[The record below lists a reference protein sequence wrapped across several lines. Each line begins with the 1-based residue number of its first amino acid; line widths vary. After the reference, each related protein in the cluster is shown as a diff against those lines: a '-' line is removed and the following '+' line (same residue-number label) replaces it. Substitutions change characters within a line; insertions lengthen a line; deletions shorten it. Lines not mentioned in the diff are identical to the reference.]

1 MEGSPLKRRRIS
13 PATSPSSHS
22 VRPASLTAVPVI
34 SRCSPKSSLAK
45 ANRPVSKSPLQT
57 NRSPL
62 ARKRLKLLHQPAI
75 LGQHKAPC
83 GYRECWPEEN
93 EGCLLQVVHSPSP
106 RASPPTADNVCCENH
121 VARSDSEALS
131 ADSISQAVSGRKQT
145 NLRAQIP
152 ATPTR
157 HKPALIEDRE
167 PILPLT
173 PVQLGL
179 EPLPELPAGLS
190 SHNASGN
197 STKRPGLTSKSSPL
211 KPRGPASC
219 GPSIIIPKGA
229 TSTQRR
235 TSKSSPLKPQTS
247 HATSLNY
254 NTSERRIFKA
264 DHKTNSDFV
273 ERVLHAENQIQIAFL
288 TKEDKTCDIES
299 SSPQNGFSVQLR
311 LWLNHAGDAAQ
322 NLSFYGVSQW
332 AGAEIGPNLHDL
344 AKQNGLD
351 CMREAAM
358 SYWLL
363 EEERAR
369 CWAQCERS
377 LTGVILEHNDQDPL
391 SADVPGPTPISRPK
405 SPPRRGRQNLLICRD
420 GITLLIRW
428 RIVLDKTKQRFM
440 RSVKLGVFFEND
452 DTETDGDHS
461 LGTEQ
466 ASELFNALIASGK
479 DVCDVIETI
488 VEILFSKETPSN

>member
-13 PATSPSSHS
+13 PAASPSSHS
-22 VRPASLTAVPVI
+22 VRPSSLTAVPVT

-45 ANRPVSKSPLQT
+45 ANCSVSKSPLQT

-62 ARKRLKLLHQPAI
+62 ARKRLNLLHEPAVV
-75 LGQHKAPC
+75 GQHKAPC
-83 GYRECWPEEN
+83 GSRECWPEEN
-93 EGCLLQVVHSPSP
+93 EGCLLQVVHSSGP
-106 RASPPTADNVCCENH
+106 RASSPTADDVCRENH
-121 VARSDSEALS
+121 VALSDLKALS
-131 ADSISQAVSGRKQT
+131 ADSISQAVSGSKET

-157 HKPALIEDRE
+157 HKPALNQDRE

-173 PVQLGL
+173 PMQLGL
-179 EPLPELPAGLS
+179 EPPPDLPAGLS
-190 SHNASGN
+190 SHSASGN
-197 STKRPGLTSKSSPL
+197 FTKRPGLTFKSSPL
-211 KPRGPASC
+211 KPRNPLSC
-219 GPSIIIPKGA
+219 GPSIIMPKGSS
-229 TSTQRR
+229 STQRQ

-247 HATSLNY
+247 HATSLNCK
-254 NTSERRIFKA
+254 TSERRLSKA
-264 DHKTNSDFV
+264 DHKTNSDFID
-273 ERVLHAENQIQIAFL
+273 RFLHAENQILRAFP
-288 TKEDKTCDIES
+288 TKENKTCEVES
-299 SSPQNGFSVQLR
+299 SIPQNEFFVQLR
-311 LWLNHAGDAAQ
+311 LGLNHAGDAAQ
-322 NLSFYGVSQW
+322 NLLYGVSQW
-332 AGAEIGPNLHDL
+332 AEAEIGSSLHDL

-351 CMREAAM
+351 SMREAAM
-358 SYWLL
+358 SYWLF

-377 LTGVILEHNDQDPL
+377 LTGVILEHEDEDPL

-405 SPPRRGRQNLLICRD
+405 SPPLRGRQNLLICRD

-428 RIVLDKTKQRFM
+428 RIVLDNAEQRFK
-440 RSVKLGVFFEND
+440 RSLKLGVFFEND

-466 ASELFNALIASGK
+466 ASELFNTLIANGK
-479 DVCDVIETI
+479 DVCNVIKII